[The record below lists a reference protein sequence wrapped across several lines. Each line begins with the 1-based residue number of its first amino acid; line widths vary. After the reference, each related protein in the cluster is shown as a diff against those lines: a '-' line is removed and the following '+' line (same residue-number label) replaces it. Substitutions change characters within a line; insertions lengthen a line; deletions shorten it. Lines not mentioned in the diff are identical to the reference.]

1 MADRD
6 AWKREH
12 ADEMWRKGKAD
23 AERRGWADVKPR
35 ELSAAEVEAARKKKE
50 EAARKKKE
58 QGRTALPTSNA
69 NLSVLAD
76 MRRSL
81 GR

>member
-1 MADRD
+1 MADPD
-6 AWKREH
+6 AWKRKYTDV
-12 ADEMWRKGKAD
+12 AWQKGQAD
-23 AERRGWADVKPR
+23 ALARNWADVKPR

-50 EAARKKKE
+50 EELKTLE
-58 QGRTALPTSNA
+58 QSRAALPRTNA